1 MTEPSG
7 EPDLV
12 FYDGACGLCHHSVRW
27 ILRHD
32 RSRAFLFA
40 PLGGETFRAQVPQ
53 EWRSEL
59 PDSLVVRTT
68 EGCLLLRS
76 EATRRILRRLGGF
89 WAVLGALLG
98 LVPRPLRDAVYAGV
112 AQLRRRLFASPTESC
127 PVAAPALR
135 ARFLA

>member
-1 MTEPSG
+1 MTEPGG

-27 ILRHD
+27 ILRRD
-32 RSRAFLFA
+32 RSQAFLFA
-40 PLGGETFRAQVPQ
+40 PLGGETFREQVPR
-53 EWRSEL
+53 ERRGEL
-59 PDSLVVRTT
+59 PDSLVVRTP
-68 EGCLLLRS
+68 EGRLLLRS
-76 EATRRILRRLGGF
+76 EGTRRILRRLGGL

-112 AQLRRRLFASPTESC
+112 ARLRRRFFATPTESC